1 MFLDQILNRIYH
13 IFLVFKYFLCVLGIF
28 LGWTQR
34 DPNWTRSVT
43 KPNPN
48 QQTLITL
55 LGPTI
60 LDLARPG
67 SEKTRTREVRPRE
80 DRNREFQIIL
90 SGPKLLDPKD
100 LDPQRPDPNPTRR
113 PECPGLGWSVLLL
126 FLIILFALYTQWN
139 YHYFFNNSIYF
150 DNI

>member
-100 LDPQRPDPNPTRR
+100 PDWQWPDPNPTRGS
-113 PECPGLGWSVLLL
+113 ECPDLDGT
-126 FLIILFALYTQWN
+126 FKIIYLTR
-139 YHYFFNNSIYF
+139 
-150 DNI
+150 